1 MEVTMKKIITH
12 IVILAM
18 LAAAAGAPAFAQQA
32 AAKTPP
38 PQKAPEKAPA
48 AQTAPPA
55 QKTAEPD
62 RAVVPLSN
70 PAKPAKV
77 EASVMRGSITVKG
90 YEGKEVIA
98 EARIRE
104 KPLGQPEDLA
114 YAYAYAGPGKKKV
127 VASQKDAEEMA
138 KELYAAQKEIEKAE
152 HDMQKDMA
160 YAKLATPYP
169 PGQEEKK
176 ERSHEGMKL
185 ITAALTGLTVTEE
198 NNTVTVN
205 TDSWKYAVDLTI
217 QVPYACSLELT
228 SSMEGLIVV
237 ENVTGELEIK
247 GGNGSVTLRNV
258 SGNAVVHT
266 MNGDIEVVLSKVSPD
281 KPLSF
286 SNMNGDVDI
295 TLPAD
300 IKASV
305 KLKSQMGNIYSD
317 FDIVLKSSP
326 QKAENVETGD
336 RGHYRISFD
345 KGLLGTI
352 NGGGQEISL
361 TTFNGDIFI
370 RKKK

>member
-1 MEVTMKKIITH
+1 MNKIIAKLV
-12 IVILAM
+12 IVAL

-38 PQKAPEKAPA
+38 QQKPEKAAA
-48 AQTAPPA
+48 AQTPAPA
-55 QKTAEPD
+55 QKPAEPD

-77 EASVMRGSITVKG
+77 EAQVLRGSITVKG
-90 YEGKEVIA
+90 YEGKEVVA

-104 KPLGQPEDLA
+104 KPVGQEAALA
-114 YAYAYAGPGKKKV
+114 YAYRYPK
-127 VASQKDAEEMA
+127 SRNRELSDKDAES
-138 KELYAAQKEIEKAE
+138 AQKEIQAAQEEMDKAAR
-152 HDMQKDMA
+152 DMQQMQKEMYLAQMA
-160 YAKLATPYP
+160 PPYP
-169 PGQEEKK
+169 PGQENKK

-185 ITAALTGLTVTEE
+185 VTAALTGLTVTEE

-217 QVPYACSLELT
+217 QVPYASSLELAA
-228 SSMEGLIVV
+228 SMEGAIIV

-258 SGNAVVHT
+258 SGTAVVHT
-266 MNGDIEVVLSKVSPD
+266 MNGDIEAVLSRVSPD

-286 SNMNGDVDI
+286 SNMNGDIDV

-300 IKASV
+300 IKANL

-317 FDIVLKSSP
+317 FDVVLKASA
-326 QKAENVETGD
+326 QKSENVEEAE
-336 RGHYRISFD
+336 RGHYRISYD
-345 KGLLGTI
+345 KGILGTI
-352 NGGGQEISL
+352 NGGGPEISL
-361 TTFNGDIFI
+361 TTFNGSIFI